1 MPCDGITVAM
11 WAQERALDSITN
23 LCLETGI
30 RIINQSRS
38 GNITKLAIL
47 LPNGLPVS
55 IAITTSDGES
65 KVIAITQ
72 KGTFEGGIDALKEY
86 ILAALNQRGA
96 DIKGVKFETHNH
108 NKNAPQ
114 LSYNVKLNQ

>member
-11 WAQERALDSITN
+11 WAQERALDSITT
-23 LCLETGI
+23 LCLDTGI
-30 RIINQSRS
+30 RIINQRRS
-38 GNITKLAIL
+38 GNITNLAIL